1 MALRL
6 SRHAPQLRCTRSFST
21 SPRSARYSDTLPNLK
36 IGAHTRVLFQGFTG
50 RQATANVKESLE
62 WGTKIVGGVK
72 PGVEGEHLGLPVFP
86 LCEGGMCTTRNGLDA
101 QEKSKPDASAIY
113 VPGNQTAQAIE
124 EAIEA
129 EIPLVVAVAEHVP
142 IHDILRIHSM
152 LQTQSKTRL
161 VGANCPGI
169 ISAIGKCR
177 IGFQP
182 LPCFAPGNVGIVAK
196 SGTLSY
202 ETVASTT
209 RAGLGQSLCI
219 SMGGDVLAGTNF
231 VDALKIFEHD
241 DDTHGIILVGEIG
254 GVAEMDAAEWIKD
267 YRKRTASPKPI
278 MALVGGLEA
287 PAGRIMGHAG
297 AWAAPGEPDAQ
308 TKYQALERAG
318 AVMGG
323 SGIRP
328 GASDISV
335 TGSGKRG
342 FHTMRRVTPAS
353 RPVFQQNRS
362 LYIKQFQAFDLLKE
376 KGVLVNGSPYKSD
389 ASISISVDRTSL
401 SPCIVASPT
410 ADFDPAQSR
419 RFPFTYSQANFDGNH
434 LITQVTS
441 HLGLPASAQG
451 RVSSLVQALWDIF
464 REKEAFVLET
474 QIGTAANGGLE
485 VHTARFGFDD
495 AAFRSSGRQEGI
507 HRLRNTAEE
516 VPAEIEAEKDGI
528 VYIRLEG
535 EGSVGTLV
543 NGAGL
548 AMNTVDALTIHG
560 GHCANFLDTGGKAT
574 SETVKS
580 SFRVI
585 CADPRVKAIFVNIFG
600 GLTRC
605 DMIAEGIILA
615 FRDLNMQVPVVVR
628 LRGTNEE
635 LGQKMIAESGL
646 PLHAF
651 DGFEEAAK
659 KVITLARTIQYY
671 PIAPSTFNML
681 SNREHAI
688 FEKEGAQLRRW
699 MENPSEPGCYIPRAR
714 MFLSDLMDTYE
725 MDAPEIKGDIGLKP
739 LSDPSEGPELQQF
752 QSFHWFHQEMQ
763 FDGHA
768 TPSSLTIEII
778 RKPADRYF
786 ELPPISEVAKAL
798 YEDSFALD
806 GLEHIFVKNIQNYE
820 TKRCLENF
828 ILPNH
833 PPVPDLGSLTLNR
846 LESDAILGSRIGKV
860 VAYFVLSALSF
871 FEIRTGD
878 I

>member
-1 MALRL
+1 M
-6 SRHAPQLRCTRSFST
+6 ST
-21 SPRSARYSDTLPNLK
+21 SPTSHLEQSSKLAEELATPDKPPFDPHGSAPAK
-36 IGAHTRVLFQGFTG
+36 TRAALRKVVLDFPASSEGFTG
-50 RQATANVKESLE
+50 RQATANVKESLK

-86 LCEGGMCTTRNGLDA
+86 SVKVA
-101 QEKSKPDASAIY
+101 QEMAKPDASAIY
-113 VPGNQTAQAIE
+113 VPGNQTAKAIE

-182 LPCFAPGNVGIVAK
+182 LPCFAPGKVGIVAK

-241 DDTHGIILVGEIG
+241 DDTQGIILVGEIG
-254 GVAEMDAAEWIKD
+254 GTAEMDAAEWIRD
-267 YRKRTASPKPI
+267 YRRRTASPKPI

-287 PAGRIMGHAG
+287 PPGRIMGHAG

-318 AVMGG
+318 AVMVNHPEKFGEGMRTLLGG
-323 SGIRP
+323 TSRP
-328 GASDISV
+328 GANTFSGA
-335 TGSGKRG
+335 GSQKRG
-342 FHTMRRVTPAS
+342 FHTMRRVNPAQ
-353 RPVFQQNRS
+353 RTVQQKRG
-362 LYIKQFQAFDLLKE
+362 LYIKQFQAFDILKE
-376 KGVLVNGSPYKSD
+376 KSVRVNESASKSD
-389 ASISISVDRTSL
+389 ASISISVDRTAL

-410 ADFDPAQSR
+410 TEFDASQSR
-419 RFPFTYSQANFDGNH
+419 RFPFSYSQSSFDQSP
-434 LITQVTS
+434 LIAEVAS
-441 HLGLPASAQG
+441 HMGVPVSAQAEL
-451 RVSSLVQALWDIF
+451 SALVQELWNIF
-464 REKEAFVLET
+464 KEKEAFVLET
-474 QIGTAANGGLE
+474 QIGMSADGSLE
-485 VHTARFGFDD
+485 VHGARFGFDD
-495 AAFRSSGRQEGI
+495 AAYRSSGRQEEI
-507 HRLRNTAEE
+507 HQLRNTAEE
-516 VPAEIEAEKDGI
+516 APEEVEAEKDGI
-528 VYIRLEG
+528 VYVKLEG
-535 EGSVGTLV
+535 EGSIGTLV

-548 AMNTVDALTIHG
+548 AMNTVDALTFHG

-580 SFRVI
+580 SFRII
-585 CADPRVKAIFVNIFG
+585 CSDPRVKAVFVNIFG

-651 DGFEEAAK
+651 DGFEDAAK
-659 KVITLARTIQYY
+659 KIISLAQ
-671 PIAPSTFNML
+671 
-681 SNREHAI
+681 
-688 FEKEGAQLRRW
+688 
-699 MENPSEPGCYIPRAR
+699 
-714 MFLSDLMDTYE
+714 
-725 MDAPEIKGDIGLKP
+725 
-739 LSDPSEGPELQQF
+739 
-752 QSFHWFHQEMQ
+752 
-763 FDGHA
+763 
-768 TPSSLTIEII
+768 
-778 RKPADRYF
+778 
-786 ELPPISEVAKAL
+786 
-798 YEDSFALD
+798 
-806 GLEHIFVKNIQNYE
+806 
-820 TKRCLENF
+820 
-828 ILPNH
+828 
-833 PPVPDLGSLTLNR
+833 
-846 LESDAILGSRIGKV
+846 
-860 VAYFVLSALSF
+860 
-871 FEIRTGD
+871 
-878 I
+878 